1 MALLTTAAIWTRFAT
16 AAVLT
21 TVVCLIV
28 GRVLLRTT
36 GVPSTFPPLTP
47 LSLTSGAVGGALLV
61 TLGYWLSTAV
71 FRNHRTAVA
80 VFVGAGVVLL
90 LASFHLPYRL
100 SYTTSPRFAG
110 VTTAAQVGQVGQGVL
125 HTLVVGLSMC
135 CFLWR

>member
-1 MALLTTAAIWTRFAT
+1 MEPLTTAAIWARFAAA
-16 AAVLT
+16 AAVT

-36 GVPSTFPPLTP
+36 GVPPTFPPLTP
-47 LSLTSGAVGGALLV
+47 LPLTSGAVGGALLV

-71 FRNHRTAVA
+71 FRDRRTAEA
-80 VFVGAGVVLL
+80 VFSVAGIVLL

-110 VTTAAQVGQVGQGVL
+110 VTTAAQVGQGVL